1 MCQDCI
7 EIYWPKVVFFSHE
20 WVIGH
25 LEEPPVIL
33 RFMQLVCKNFFPSW
47 KTLRISEFANFVF
60 DHLDELLDSCNR
72 KLEFVNSIEKWV
84 KEENAKW
91 SNNSHDRGKK
101 NIKTYIEEI
110 EAMQYLV
117 KNLIAYDKCKDLK

>member
-1 MCQDCI
+1 M
-7 EIYWPKVVFFSHE
+7 
-20 WVIGH
+20 
-25 LEEPPVIL
+25 
-33 RFMQLVCKNFFPSW
+33 
-47 KTLRISEFANFVF
+47 F

-91 SNNSHDRGKK
+91 SNNSHDRSKK

-110 EAMQYLV
+110 EAMQDLV
-117 KNLIAYDKCKDLK
+117 KNLIAYDKCKDLKEESKEWIVFCGK